1 MHDAN
6 YKDDIKRHHKQE
18 NDQVNS
24 IKQWKQIINKSSHL
38 MTLSKR

>member
-6 YKDDIKRHHKQE
+6 DKDDVKCHHKQE

-24 IKQWKQIINKSSHL
+24 MKQWRQILYKSFHL
-38 MTLSKR
+38 MILSKR

>member
-6 YKDDIKRHHKQE
+6 DKDDIKRHHKQE

-24 IKQWKQIINKSSHL
+24 MRKWKQ
-38 MTLSKR
+38 TL